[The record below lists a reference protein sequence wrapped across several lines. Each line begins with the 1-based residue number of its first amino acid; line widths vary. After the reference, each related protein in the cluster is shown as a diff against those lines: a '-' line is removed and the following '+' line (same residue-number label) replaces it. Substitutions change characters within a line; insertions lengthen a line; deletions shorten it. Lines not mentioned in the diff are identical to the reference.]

1 MSRAFTIA
9 KALSSSDIAGTL
21 DENGISASGGGV
33 DSAATTTIVNE
44 RLQTFDFSDLI
55 GAPGDIGDLIKSNG
69 DGLAS
74 WSSDGNAYKFRVDYT
89 GGVFG
94 VSDITQAPTGWTFDS
109 SGTSTITVNHTAG
122 KIVKSVSFIA
132 QGASGDL
139 KYTPA
144 STDII
149 TIPMNNKE
157 DQVSIDMSPA
167 RTNADDDQFAYINL
181 VF

>member
-1 MSRAFTIA
+1 MSRGRDMAA
-9 KALSSSDIAGTL
+9 ALSAAMTAGEL
-21 DENGISASGGGV
+21 HANGITSGV
-33 DSAATTTIVNE
+33 DSSVVTSIASE
-44 RLQTFDFSDLI
+44 KLQNFDFSDLV
-55 GAPGDIGDLIKSNG
+55 GATGAIGDLIKSNG

-89 GGVFG
+89 GGLFG
-94 VSDITQAPTGWTFDS
+94 VSDITQAPSGWSFDS
-109 SGTSTITVNHTAG
+109 SGTSTITINHAAG

-132 QGASGDL
+132 QGTSGDL

-144 STDII
+144 STDNI

-157 DQVSIDMSPA
+157 DQVKIDMSPA
-167 RTNADDDQFAYINL
+167 KTSADSDQFAYVNL

>member
-1 MSRAFTIA
+1 MSRGRDIA
-9 KALSSSDIAGTL
+9 DALSASLVGGSLSSS
-21 DENGISASGGGV
+21 GISAGV
-33 DSAATTTIVNE
+33 DSAAVTSIAAE
-44 RLQTFDFSDLI
+44 KLQTFDFSDLI
-55 GAPGDIGDLIKSNG
+55 GAPGDVGDLIKSNG

-94 VSDITQAPTGWTFDS
+94 VSDITQAPTGWSFDS
-109 SGTSTITVNHTAG
+109 SGTSTITVNHAAG

-132 QGASGDL
+132 QGASGHL

-144 STDII
+144 PADII

-157 DQVSIDMSPA
+157 DKVSIDMAPA
-167 RTNADDDQFAYINL
+167 RTNADSDQFAYINL

>member
-1 MSRAFTIA
+1 MSRGRDIA
-9 KALSSSDIAGTL
+9 DALSASLAGGSLTSS
-21 DENGISASGGGV
+21 GISADV
-33 DSAATTTIVNE
+33 DSAVVTSIATE
-44 RLQTFDFSDLI
+44 KLQTFDFSDLI
-55 GAPGDIGDLIKSNG
+55 GAPGDVGDLIKSNG

-94 VSDITQAPTGWTFDS
+94 VSDITQAPSGWSFDS

-144 STDII
+144 STDNI

-157 DQVSIDMSPA
+157 DQVKIDMSPA
-167 RTNADDDQFAYINL
+167 KTSADSDQFAYVNL

>member
-1 MSRAFTIA
+1 MSRGRDMAA
-9 KALSSSDIAGTL
+9 ALSAAMTAGTL
-21 DENGISASGGGV
+21 HSNGITSGV
-33 DSAATTTIVNE
+33 DSSAVTSITSE
-44 RLQTFDFSDLI
+44 KLQNFDFSDLI

-132 QGASGDL
+132 QGSSGDL

-144 STDII
+144 SADVI

-167 RTNADDDQFAYINL
+167 TTNADDDQFAYINL

>member
-1 MSRAFTIA
+1 MSRGRDIA
-9 KALSSSDIAGTL
+9 DALSASLVEGSLTSS
-21 DENGISASGGGV
+21 GISVGV
-33 DSAATTTIVNE
+33 DSAAVTSIATQK
-44 RLQTFDFSDLI
+44 LQTFDFSDLI
-55 GAPGDIGDLIKSNG
+55 GATGDVGDLIKSNG

-94 VSDITQAPTGWTFDS
+94 VSDITQAPSGWSFDS
-109 SGTSTITVNHTAG
+109 SGTSTITVNHAAG

-144 STDII
+144 STDNI

-157 DQVSIDMSPA
+157 DQVKIDMSPA
-167 RTNADDDQFAYINL
+167 KTSADSDQFAYVNL

>member
-1 MSRAFTIA
+1 MSRGRDIST
-9 KALSSSDIAGTL
+9 ALSASIAAGSLTSS
-21 DENGISASGGGV
+21 GINIGV
-33 DSAATTTIVNE
+33 DSAAVTSIATQ

-55 GAPGDIGDLIKSNG
+55 GATGDVGDLIKSNG

-94 VSDITQAPTGWTFDS
+94 VSDITQAPSGWSFDS
-109 SGTSTITVNHTAG
+109 SGTSTITVNHAAG
-122 KIVKSVSFIA
+122 KIVKSVSFIS

-139 KYTPA
+139 KYVPA
-144 STDII
+144 STDNI

-157 DQVSIDMSPA
+157 DQVKIDMSPA
-167 RTNADDDQFAYINL
+167 KTSADSDQFAYVNL